1 MVNRRVVLRSRPAH
15 VPQPKDFEIVQTE
28 VPEPGP
34 EEVLVRNLYFSIEP
48 AIRARL
54 DDKETYMPPI
64 GIGEPIQSPTVGRVV
79 RSHHP
84 GYREGEIL
92 FGFNNWDDYVIVTD
106 DTLLLERLSPEEGI
120 PLSYYVGALGGS
132 GTTAYVGLHDVGGIQ
147 QGETVVVSAAAGGVG
162 SVAGQIA
169 RLRGCRVVGLVGSAD
184 KAAVIKDRLGFD
196 VAINYREAPDL
207 AAAVAEACP
216 DGVDVYFDN
225 VGGPTLDAMLVNMK
239 TFGRVVCCGTMAGY
253 NQQDEP
259 PPVHHLWEVVARQL
273 RMQGFLLPFFP
284 DSIPEA
290 LHELHG
296 WVRSGDLQV
305 LENVAHGLHRAPDA
319 FCNLMA
325 GSTVGKTLL
334 ELDGVDLD
342 HPSVATLQEQVS

>member
-1 MVNRRVVLRSRPAH
+1 
-15 VPQPKDFEIVQTE
+15 
-28 VPEPGP
+28 
-34 EEVLVRNLYFSIEP
+34 
-48 AIRARL
+48 
-54 DDKETYMPPI
+54 MPPI

-79 RSHHP
+79 RSNHP
-84 GYREGEIL
+84 DYQEGEVL
-92 FGFNNWDDYVIVTD
+92 FGFNNWDDYVIVSD
-106 DTLLLERLSPEEGI
+106 DTLLLDRLSPEEGM

-147 QGETVVVSAAAGGVG
+147 AGETVVISAAAGGVG

-184 KAAVIKDRLGFD
+184 KAAVVKDRLGFD
-196 VAINYREAPDL
+196 EVINYREVPDL

-216 DGVDVYFDN
+216 DGVDLYYDN

-239 TFGRVVCCGTMAGY
+239 SFGRIVACGMMAGY

-259 PPVHHLWEVVARQL
+259 PPVRNLWEVVARQL

-284 DSIPEA
+284 DSIPKGLE
-290 LHELHG
+290 ELHG
-296 WVRSGDLQV
+296 WVRSGELQV
-305 LENVAHGLHRAPDA
+305 LENVTHGLHRAPEA
-319 FCNLMA
+319 FCGLMA

-334 ELDGVDLD
+334 ELDGTDLH
-342 HPSVATLQEQVS
+342 HPSVATLEGQVS